1 MIENLARAFG
11 ELGNPRVRGVI
22 WISIALTIAFLAV
35 LVVLVMFGLD
45 QIELEAWAW
54 LETAIDVVGA
64 FGAVVLA
71 IFLFPAVIGVV
82 SGMFLERVADA
93 VEKRHYPHLP
103 PAREQGVGEV
113 LSTTLVFLLA
123 IVVLNLMALL
133 LSWILPIALPIFLV
147 LNGYLLGRE
156 YFELVALRRL
166 PPAEA
171 RDLRRRHRGRI
182 LVSGLA
188 IAVLLMIPLVNLL
201 AAILATAFMVNEFQL
216 IVKKV

>member
-1 MIENLARAFG
+1 MIGNLARAFG
-11 ELGNPRVRGVI
+11 ELGNPRVRGVV
-22 WISIALTIAFLAV
+22 WISIALTVAFLAL
-35 LVVLVMFGLD
+35 LVFLVTFGLD
-45 QIELEAWAW
+45 QIELQAWPW
-54 LETAIDVVGA
+54 LATAIDVVGA
-64 FGAVVLA
+64 LGAVVLA

-103 PAREQGVGEV
+103 PAREQGLGEV

-123 IVVLNLMALL
+123 IVVLNLVALL
-133 LSWILPIALPIFLV
+133 LSWILPIALPIFLL

-166 PPAEA
+166 SPVEA
-171 RDLRRRHRGRI
+171 RDMRRRHRGRI
-182 LVSGLA
+182 LVSGVA

-201 AAILATAFMVNEFQL
+201 APILATAFMVNEFQL
-216 IVKKV
+216 IVKRV